1 MNRTENIDRR
11 AREYIFTKR
20 ETRER
25 VNSSAL
31 RSNDLLDSERL
42 KDSTRFELRGQNS
55 KRKKTGA
62 NVVYS
67 YRQENIFYV
76 YIYINIYTYRSYSVH
91 AIG

>member
-31 RSNDLLDSERL
+31 RSNDSLDSERL
-42 KDSTRFELRGQNS
+42 KDSTRFGLRGQNS
-55 KRKKTGA
+55 KRKKRGQM
-62 NVVYS
+62 S
-67 YRQENIFYV
+67 YILIDKKIFSTC
-76 YIYINIYTYRSYSVH
+76 IYINIYMYRSYSVH